1 MDQYTVNLSDAARD
15 DIREMYAYLNDILCD
30 HKSAVWTFEGLKQA
44 VLSLETI
51 PMRRPLVSDEEFAS
65 KGIRSLRSGRYLI
78 FYVVAEEPHIVLV
91 ARALHE
97 RREWKALLAG
107 PESEHPSPDTTR
119 KDD

>member
-1 MDQYTVNLSDAARD
+1 MDHYTVNLSNAARD

-30 HKSAVWTFEGLKQA
+30 HKSAAWTFEGLKHA

-51 PMRRPLVSDEEFAS
+51 PMRRPIISDEEFAS

-78 FYVVAEEPHIVLV
+78 FYVVAEEPHVVLV
-91 ARALHE
+91 VRVLHE
-97 RREWKALLAG
+97 RREWKTLLAG